1 MREDAKNGMK
11 ALASA
16 RSSMKRLGQLE
27 MAGDYQGVLTLL
39 SDLQVRV
46 KDIQSTPLYWD

>member
-1 MREDAKNGMK
+1 MRADAKNGMK

-27 MAGDYQGVLTLL
+27 MSGDFQGVLTLL
-39 SDLQVRV
+39 SDLQV
-46 KDIQSTPLYWD
+46 SE